1 MTHGKTNREIV
12 RHNGRF
18 YLVGGTEGKNRSK
31 SGVWDICSYESL
43 RPVDSSSQSG
53 NFLSR
58 LQIEYNSLPEFLAVS
73 RGAQINPG
81 GRQVAARG
89 EGMGVRKFGLHFV
102 RFMPDHDRPS
112 ESPRL
117 QPKRYHPRCW

>member
-1 MTHGKTNREIV
+1 MTRGKTSRGIA

-43 RPVDSSSQSG
+43 RPIDSSSQSG

-58 LQIEYNSLPEFLAVS
+58 LQIEYNSFPEFSCSVARCAGKL
-73 RGAQINPG
+73 
-81 GRQVAARG
+81 GRASGCGKG
-89 EGMGVRKFGLHFV
+89 EGMGVRKFGLHLI

-112 ESPRL
+112 KSPRL
-117 QPKRYHPRCW
+117 QSQRYHPRCW